1 MQFRGKLVTELGCD
15 VAKHSLTYLAAFD
28 VTTFTRKA
36 SFCGDGV
43 GDNHQFH
50 RLVGEPL
57 LHHSEIVKQLV
68 NRAPWQLP
76 VLNFDNEQSSMS
88 ILKNEVSATHGG
100 RGFPSNLL
108 QWFIQESLWIQ
119 PK

>member
-1 MQFRGKLVTELGCD
+1 MTNWRYAHLPFDRQLPGDGLCSRGFHKLPASNAVQRQTCNRTRLQRRETL
-15 VAKHSLTYLAAFD
+15 SLTYLAAFD

-36 SFCGDGV
+36 SFYGDGV

-68 NRAPWQLP
+68 NRAPW
-76 VLNFDNEQSSMS
+76 
-88 ILKNEVSATHGG
+88 
-100 RGFPSNLL
+100 
-108 QWFIQESLWIQ
+108 
-119 PK
+119 